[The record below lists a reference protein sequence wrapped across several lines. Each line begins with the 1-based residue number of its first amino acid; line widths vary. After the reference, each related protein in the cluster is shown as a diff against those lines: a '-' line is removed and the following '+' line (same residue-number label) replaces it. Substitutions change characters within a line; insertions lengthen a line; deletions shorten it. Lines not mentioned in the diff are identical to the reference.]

1 MGRRRQS
8 APRHGSLAFSPRSR
22 ASSWIARIKTWPEY
36 EGEPK
41 PLGFAG
47 YKAGMVHVAAVDNK
61 KGSLTFGKEV
71 VVPATVIETPP
82 MIVIGI
88 RAYKKNIDGLKIL
101 TEAWVKNP
109 PKDLNRL
116 VTIPDKFDTETQLK
130 NIESKLDEI
139 SQLRLLL
146 ITQPRLAKRERKK
159 PELVEIKIGGGA
171 IQEEFTYAKTLLG
184 KEVKASEIFKNG
196 EWVDV
201 RAVTK
206 GKGTQGPVKRW
217 GVKKLSHKSRKTV
230 RGVGSIGPWTPNYVM
245 RFIPRA
251 GQMGFHRRTEY
262 NKQVLRIGD
271 SEMQVT
277 PKGGFV
283 NYGTVGENHLILK
296 GSVPGPKKR
305 LVTIRY
311 AIRPPVS
318 TEVSY
323 EIDQINIES
332 QQGNKRM

>member
-1 MGRRRQS
+1 MRRKWS
-8 APRHGSLAFSPRSR
+8 APRRGSLAFSPRCR
-22 ASSWIARIKTWPEY
+22 ANEWIARVKTWPDY

-47 YKAGMVHVAAVDNK
+47 YKAGMVQVAAVDNK

-82 MIVIGI
+82 MIVCGI
-88 RAYKKNIDGLKIL
+88 RAYKKSIYGLKIL
-101 TEAWVKNP
+101 TEAWIKNP

-116 VTIPDKFDTETQLK
+116 VTLPDKFDSDTQLK
-130 NIESKLDEI
+130 KLESQLEEI
-139 SQLRLLL
+139 SQIRLLV

-159 PELVEIKIGGGA
+159 PELVEIKIGGGS
-171 IQEEFTYAKTLLG
+171 IQEEFTYAKNLLG
-184 KEVKASEIFKNG
+184 KEIKASEILKNG

-201 RAVTK
+201 LAVTK

-217 GVKKLSHKSRKTV
+217 GVKKLPHKSRKRV

-251 GQMGFHRRTEY
+251 GQMGFHKRTEY
-262 NKQVLRIGD
+262 NKQVLHIGN
-271 SEMQVT
+271 SEMPVT

-283 NYGTVGENHLILK
+283 NYGTVGENHVILK

-305 LVTIRY
+305 LIAIRY
-311 AIRPPVS
+311 ALRPPAS
-318 TEVSY
+318 SEVTY

-332 QQGNKRM
+332 QQGNKGM